1 MTAILLHT
9 RLALAGLIRS
19 PARTVLRVAVV
30 SAAVALLAGMLLF
43 IGQSL
48 RTASATAVRQVPLDW
63 QGPVASHRQDLR
75 VARAVA
81 RQPGIQQASATATAP
96 FASLRHAGP
105 AGNSRT
111 STGAVLAV
119 PAGYDRHIHTYRVLN
134 GSLRPNGV
142 LLDQQTAATLQAR
155 IGDTVTLVP
164 RPGVP
169 PHRYRVSGVAL
180 ITAPDQV
187 FQPLNPS
194 VGPAP
199 AQPPGNAVIME
210 TPTFQRTLG
219 HAYPPITALNA
230 TANSQP
236 GAQKGVQWEVQ
247 AQLDPAPLS
256 AGSPSAALKLADQ
269 TRLRVERSLPGQVQF
284 VDNLSDSLNTAAGDS
299 LYAQALYIL
308 LAVPGAL
315 VALGVAYLAA
325 LGTSERDRRDLALM
339 RARGARRRDLFAWA
353 TVESVAIGVVAGLAG
368 AGIAFGAVQL
378 LVSGGVH
385 LTAGR
390 AIVTAAVSI
399 ALGIIGAGVAR
410 IGATEAVFRRSVAE
424 GRQSAVRERVP
435 AWRRYYLD
443 LACLALSGLIYWLT
457 IRTGFAAVVNPD
469 ANPTLSL
476 SVYMF
481 FGPALLWIGATLL
494 LVRLRGR
501 GLAWLARR
509 AAGRNR
515 GSLPSFL
522 LASAGRRGAAINRGL
537 MVVGLLLAFGVS
549 MAIFSATYDQQA
561 RVDAQLTL
569 GADVTVSAP
578 PDVVAKHRLQ
588 SKVAQVPGV
597 AATTPVDHSYAY
609 VGPDLQDTYGID
621 PASFANATSLRDS
634 YFLGGSASQMMS
646 RLQATRDGIMVSLET
661 INDYS
666 LKQGDLL
673 KLRVLNQRTGHF
685 HVVPFHVV
693 GTVQEFPSAPRDS
706 FMVANLGYLES
717 VSHAPGP
724 NVVFAKTSGDPRAVA
739 HQVAAA
745 TSGYGAKVQN
755 LDDQTAKTVTSITTV
770 DLSGISHIL
779 EAFAVL
785 LAGAATALFVFTVV
799 AERRHELATMAAVG
813 APLREIAAFVWSE
826 AGLVVGASILLAA
839 GLGWLLASMLVAML
853 THVFDPPPDHL
864 AIPWGYL
871 AGLGGAGLGAALIAS
886 TLAARQLRRLPLGA
900 ILRER

>member
-1 MTAILLHT
+1 MTAVLLHS
-9 RLALAGLIRS
+9 RLALAGLIRN
-19 PARTVLRVAVV
+19 PGRTILRVAVV
-30 SAAVALLAGMLLF
+30 AAAVALLAGMLLF
-43 IGQSL
+43 IGHSL
-48 RTASATAVRQVPLDW
+48 RTASASAVRQVPLDW
-63 QGPVASHRQDLR
+63 QGPVSSYKQDLQ
-75 VARAVA
+75 VAKAVG
-81 RQPGIQQASATATAP
+81 RQPGVLQASATATAP
-96 FASLRHAGP
+96 FASASHSGP

-111 STGAVLAV
+111 SNGAVFAV
-119 PAGYDRHIHTYRVLN
+119 PPGYLRHIQTIRLLN
-134 GSLRPNGV
+134 GSLQPGGV
-142 LLDQQTAATLQAR
+142 LLDQQTAATLQAGV
-155 IGDTVTLVP
+155 GDTITLVP
-164 RPGVP
+164 RAGAAPQ
-169 PHRYRVSGVAL
+169 RYTVSGVAL
-180 ITAPDQV
+180 ITASDQV

-194 VGPAP
+194 IGPAP
-199 AQPPGNAVIME
+199 AQPPGNAVVME
-210 TPTFQRTLG
+210 TGTFQRTIGRAL
-219 HAYPPITALNA
+219 PPITPLSA

-247 AQLDPAPLS
+247 AQVGPAPLS

-325 LGTSERDRRDLALM
+325 LGTSERDRKDLALM
-339 RARGARRRDLFAWA
+339 RARGARRRDLVALA
-353 TVESVAIGVVAGLAG
+353 LAESTAIGVVAGLAG
-368 AGIAFGAVQL
+368 ALIAFGAVEL
-378 LVSGGVH
+378 LIAGGAH
-385 LTAGR
+385 LTIGR
-390 AIVTAAVSI
+390 AIITGLVSI
-399 ALGIIGAGVAR
+399 ALGIFGAGVAR
-410 IGATEAVFRRSVAE
+410 IAATESVLRRTVAA
-424 GRQSAVRERVP
+424 GRQSAVRESRP

-501 GLAWLARR
+501 AFAWVARR
-509 AAGRNR
+509 AARRNR
-515 GSLPSFL
+515 GSLASFL
-522 LASAGRRGAAINRGL
+522 LASASRRGVAINRGL
-537 MVVGLLLAFGVS
+537 VVVGLLLAFGVS

-578 PDVVAKHRLQ
+578 PDTIANHQLT
-588 SKVAQVPGV
+588 SKVARVPGV

-621 PASFANATSLRDS
+621 PASFAGATSLRDS
-634 YFLGGSASQMMS
+634 YFLGGTASQMMS
-646 RLQATRDGIMVSLET
+646 RLSQTRDGILVSLET

-685 HVVPFHVV
+685 HVVPFHVA

-706 FMVANLGYLES
+706 FMVANLSYLTS
-717 VSHAPGP
+717 VTHAAGP
-724 NVVFAKTSGDPRAVA
+724 NVIFAKTSGDPRAVGRA
-739 HQVAAA
+739 VGAA
-745 TSGYGAKVQN
+745 TNGVGAQVQN
-755 LDDQTAKTVTSITTV
+755 LNDQAAKTVTSITTV

-779 EAFAVL
+779 EAFAL
-785 LAGAATALFVFTVV
+785 ALAGGAMAIFVLTAVD
-799 AERRHELATMAAVG
+799 ERRHELATMAAVG

-826 AGLVVGASILLAA
+826 AGLVLGASVLLAA

-853 THVFDPPPDHL
+853 THVFDPPPDQL
-864 AIPWGYL
+864 AVPWTYL
-871 AGLGGAGLGAALIAS
+871 AGLVGAGLGAAVIACG
-886 TLAARQLRRLPLGA
+886 LAARRVRRLPLGA
-900 ILRER
+900 VLRER

>member
-1 MTAILLHT
+1 VTATLLHS
-9 RLALAGLIRS
+9 RLAVAGLVRH
-19 PARTVLRVAVV
+19 PGRTILRIAVV
-30 SAAVALLAGMLLF
+30 AAAVALLAGMLLF

-63 QGPVASHRQDLR
+63 QGPVASYPQDLR
-75 VARAVA
+75 VAGAVG
-81 RQPGIQQASATATAP
+81 RQPGIAQASPTATAP
-96 FASLRHAGP
+96 FAGLSHSGP
-105 AGNSRT
+105 AGSSRT
-111 STGAVLAV
+111 SKGAVLAV
-119 PAGYDRHIHTYRVLN
+119 PPSYDRHIHTFRILH
-134 GSLRPNGV
+134 GSLRPGGV

-155 IGDTVTLVP
+155 VGDKVELVP
-164 RPGVP
+164 RPGAI

-199 AQPPGNAVIME
+199 AQPPGNAVIMQ
-210 TPTFQRTLG
+210 TATFHRTLG
-219 HAYPPITALNA
+219 HAYPPITALSA

-236 GAQKGVQWEVQ
+236 GAQQGVQWEVQ
-247 AQLDPAPLS
+247 AQLDPSPLI
-256 AGSPSAALKLADQ
+256 AGSPSSALKLADQ

-339 RARGARRRDLFAWA
+339 RARGARRRDLLALAA
-353 TVESVAIGVVAGLAG
+353 TESVVIGIVAGLVG
-368 AGIAFGAVQL
+368 AAIALGAVQL
-378 LVSGGVH
+378 LVSGGVAV
-385 LTAGR
+385 TTGR
-390 AIVTAAVSI
+390 AIVTVAVSI
-399 ALGIIGAGVAR
+399 ALGIFGAGVAR
-410 IGATEAVFRRSVAE
+410 IGAAEAVLKKGVAE
-424 GRQSAVRERVP
+424 GRRSAVRDRKP
-435 AWRRYYLD
+435 AWQRYYLD
-443 LACLALSGLIYWLT
+443 LLCLAGSGLIYWLT

-501 GLAWLARR
+501 GLTWLARR
-509 AAGRNR
+509 ASGRNR
-515 GSLPSFL
+515 GSLASFL

-537 MVVGLLLAFGVS
+537 VVVGLLLAFGVS

-569 GADVTVSAP
+569 GADVTVGAP
-578 PDVVAKHRLQ
+578 PDVIAKHHLASR
-588 SKVAQVPGV
+588 VAQVPGV
-597 AATTPVDHSYAY
+597 SATTPVDHSYAY

-621 PASFANATSLRDS
+621 PASFPNATSLRDS
-634 YFLGGSASQMMS
+634 YFLGGSAGQMMS
-646 RLQATRDGIMVSLET
+646 RLQQTHDGIMVSLET

-673 KLRVLNQRTGHF
+673 KLRVLNQRTGQF
-685 HVVPFHVV
+685 QVVPFHVV

-706 FMVANLGYLES
+706 FMVTNLSYLQS
-717 VSHAPGP
+717 VTHAPGP
-724 NVVFAKTSGDPRAVA
+724 NVVFARTGGDPRAVGQ
-739 HQVAAA
+739 QVAAA
-745 TSGYGAKVQN
+745 THGYGTKVQN
-755 LDDQTAKTVTSITTV
+755 LNDQTAKTVTSITTV
-770 DLSGISHIL
+770 DLAGISHIL
-779 EAFAVL
+779 EAFAVA
-785 LAGAATALFVFTVV
+785 LAGAAMALFVLTAV
-799 AERRHELATMAAVG
+799 AERRHELAAMAAVG

-826 AGLVVGASILLAA
+826 AGIVLGAGILLAA
-839 GLGWLLASMLVAML
+839 GLGWLLATMLVAML

-871 AGLGGAGLGAALIAS
+871 GLLVGAGVATATLAS
-886 TLAARQLRRLPLGA
+886 MLAARQLRRLPLGA

>member
-1 MTAILLHT
+1 MTAILLHS
-9 RLALAGLIRS
+9 RLALAGLVRS
-19 PARTVLRVAVV
+19 PGRTVLRVVV
-30 SAAVALLAGMLLF
+30 VAAAVALLAGMLLF
-43 IGQSL
+43 IGHSL
-48 RTASATAVRQVPLDW
+48 RTASASAVRQVPLDW
-63 QGPVASHRQDLR
+63 QGPVASYKQDLR
-75 VARAVA
+75 VAKAVA

-96 FASLRHAGP
+96 FASLSHSGP
-105 AGNSRT
+105 AGNSKT
-111 STGAVLAV
+111 SQGAVLAV
-119 PAGYDRHIHTYRVLN
+119 PPGYGSHIHTFRLLN
-134 GSLRPNGV
+134 GSLRPGGV

-155 IGDTVTLVP
+155 VGDTVTLVP
-164 RPGVP
+164 RPGAP
-169 PHRYRVSGVAL
+169 PQRYKVSGVAL

-210 TPTFQRTLG
+210 TGTFQRTLG
-219 HAYPPITALNA
+219 RVLPPITASSA

-325 LGTSERDRRDLALM
+325 LGTSERDRRDLALL
-339 RARGARRRDLFAWA
+339 RARGARRRDLLALA
-353 TVESVAIGVVAGLAG
+353 AAESVAIGIVAGLVG

-378 LVSGGVH
+378 LVSGGAH
-385 LTAGR
+385 LTTGR
-390 AIVTAAVSI
+390 ALITAVVSI
-399 ALGIIGAGVAR
+399 AVGILGAGAAR
-410 IGATEAVFRRSVAE
+410 IASTESVLRRAVAE
-424 GRQSAVRERVP
+424 GRRSAVRERAP
-435 AWRRYYLD
+435 AWKRYYLD
-443 LACLALSGLIYWLT
+443 LVALALSGLIYWLT
-457 IRTGFAAVVNPD
+457 IRTGFTAVVNPD

-501 GLAWLARR
+501 GLEWLARW
-509 AAGRNR
+509 ASARNR
-515 GSLPSFL
+515 GSLASFL

-537 MVVGLLLAFGVS
+537 VVVGLLLAFGVS
-549 MAIFSATYDQQA
+549 LAIFSATYDQQA

-578 PDVVAKHRLQ
+578 PDVAAKHHLPA
-588 SKVAQVPGV
+588 KVAQVPGV
-597 AATTPVDHSYAY
+597 TATTPVDHSYAY

-634 YFLGGSASQMMS
+634 YFLGGTASQMMS
-646 RLQATRDGIMVSLET
+646 RLQQTPDGIMVSLET

-673 KLRVLNQRTGHF
+673 KLRVLDQRTGHF

-706 FMVANLGYLES
+706 FMVANLSYLQS
-717 VSHAPGP
+717 ASHAPGP

-739 HQVAAA
+739 QQVAAA
-745 TSGYGAKVQN
+745 THGYGARVQN
-755 LDDQTAKTVTSITTV
+755 LNDQTAKTVTSITTV

-779 EAFAVL
+779 EAFAVA
-785 LAGAATALFVFTVV
+785 LAGAAMALFVVTTV

-813 APLREIAAFVWSE
+813 APLREVAAFVWSE
-826 AGLVVGASILLAA
+826 AGFVLGASVVLAA
-839 GLGWLLASMLVAML
+839 GLGWLLARMLVAML

-871 AGLGGAGLGAALIAS
+871 AELGGAGLAAALLSCAI
-886 TLAARQLRRLPLGA
+886 AARQLRRLPLGA

>member
-1 MTAILLHT
+1 LTAILLHT
-9 RLALAGLIRS
+9 RLAFAGLIRH
-19 PARTVLRVAVV
+19 PARTILRIAVV
-30 SAAVALLAGMLLF
+30 AAAVALLAGMLLF

-63 QGPVASHRQDLR
+63 QGPVTSYQQDLR

-81 RQPGIQQASATATAP
+81 RQPGIAQASATATAP
-96 FASLRHAGP
+96 FASLSHSGP

-111 STGAVLAV
+111 SKGAVLAV
-119 PAGYDRHIHTYRVLN
+119 PPGYARHIHTFRVLN
-134 GSLRPNGV
+134 GSLRPGGV

-155 IGDTVTLVP
+155 VGDTVALAP
-164 RPGVP
+164 RPGAP

-210 TPTFQRTLG
+210 TATFQRTLG
-219 HAYPPITALNA
+219 RTYPPITALSA

-247 AQLDPAPLS
+247 AQVDPAPLS

-269 TRLRVERSLPGQVQF
+269 TRLRVERSIPGQVQF

-339 RARGARRRDLFAWA
+339 RARGARRRDLFALAA
-353 TVESVAIGVVAGLAG
+353 TESVAIGVVAGLVG
-368 AGIAFGAVQL
+368 AGIALGAVQL

-385 LTAGR
+385 LTTGR
-390 AIVTAAVSI
+390 SIVTAVVSM
-399 ALGIIGAGVAR
+399 ALGIFGAGVAR
-410 IGATEAVFRRSVAE
+410 IGATASVFRRAVAE
-424 GRQSAVRERVP
+424 GRRSAVRDRKP
-435 AWRRYYLD
+435 TWMRYYLD
-443 LACLALSGLIYWLT
+443 LLCLALSGLIYWLT

-501 GLAWLARR
+501 GLEWLARR
-509 AAGRNR
+509 ASGRNR
-515 GSLPSFL
+515 GSLASFL

-537 MVVGLLLAFGVS
+537 VVVGLLLAFGVS

-578 PDVVAKHRLQ
+578 PDVITKHHLTSR
-588 SKVAQVPGV
+588 VAQVPGV
-597 AATTPVDHSYAY
+597 TATTPVDHSYAY

-621 PASFANATSLRDS
+621 PASFPNATSLRDS
-634 YFLGGSASQMMS
+634 YFLGGTASQMMS
-646 RLQATRDGIMVSLET
+646 RLQQTRDGIMVSLET

-685 HVVPFHVV
+685 QVVPFHVV

-706 FMVANLGYLES
+706 FMVANLSYLES

-724 NVVFAKTSGDPRAVA
+724 NVVFAKTSGDPRAVGQ
-739 HQVAAA
+739 QVAAA
-745 TSGYGAKVQN
+745 THGYGSRVQN
-755 LDDQTAKTVTSITTV
+755 LNDQTAKTVTSITTV

-779 EAFAVL
+779 EAFAVA
-785 LAGAATALFVFTVV
+785 LAGAAMALFVLTAV
-799 AERRHELATMAAVG
+799 AERRHELASMAAVG

-826 AGLVVGASILLAA
+826 AGLVLGASILLAA

-871 AGLGGAGLGAALIAS
+871 GVLVGAGLATAIVAS
-886 TLAARQLRRLPLGA
+886 ALAARQLRRLPLGA

>member
-1 MTAILLHT
+1 MTAIILHS
-9 RLALAGLIRS
+9 RLAFAGLARS
-19 PARTVLRVAVV
+19 PGRTALRVVV
-30 SAAVALLAGMLLF
+30 VAAAVALLAGMLLF
-43 IGQSL
+43 IGHSL
-48 RTASATAVRQVPLDW
+48 RTASASAVRQVPLDW
-63 QGPVASHRQDLR
+63 QGPVASYQQDLR
-75 VARAVA
+75 TAKAVS
-81 RQPGIQQASATATAP
+81 RQPGIEQASATATAP
-96 FASLRHAGP
+96 FASASHSGP

-111 STGAVLAV
+111 SQGAVLAV
-119 PAGYDRHIHTYRVLN
+119 PPGYDRHIHTFRVLN
-134 GSLRPNGV
+134 GSLRPGRV
-142 LLDQQTAATLQAR
+142 ILDQQTAATLQAR
-155 IGDTVTLVP
+155 VGDTVTLVP
-164 RPGVP
+164 RPGAP
-169 PHRYRVSGVAL
+169 PQRYKVSGVAL
-180 ITAPDQV
+180 ITAPDQL

-210 TPTFQRTLG
+210 TGTFQRTLG
-219 HAYPPITALNA
+219 RALPPITALSA

-236 GAQKGVQWEVQ
+236 GAQRGVQWEVQ

-269 TRLRVERSLPGQVQF
+269 TRLRVERSLPGKVQF

-325 LGTSERDRRDLALM
+325 LGTSERDRRDLALL
-339 RARGARRRDLFAWA
+339 RARGARRRDLLALA
-353 TVESVAIGVVAGLAG
+353 AAESVAIGIVAGLVG

-378 LVSGGVH
+378 LVSGGAH
-385 LTAGR
+385 LTTGR
-390 AIVTAAVSI
+390 AIITAVVSI
-399 ALGIIGAGVAR
+399 ALGIFGAGVAR
-410 IGATEAVFRRSVAE
+410 VAAAESVLRRAVAE
-424 GRQSAVRERVP
+424 GRRSAVRERAP

-443 LACLALSGLIYWLT
+443 LVCLALSGLIYWLT

-501 GLAWLARR
+501 ALTWVARR
-509 AAGRNR
+509 AAARNR
-515 GSLPSFL
+515 GSLASFL

-537 MVVGLLLAFGVS
+537 VVVGLLLAFGVS

-569 GADVTVSAP
+569 GADITVGAP
-578 PDVVAKHRLQ
+578 PDVVAKRHLPA
-588 SKVAQVPGV
+588 KVAQVPGV
-597 AATTPVDHSYAY
+597 TATTPVDHSYAY
-609 VGPDLQDTYGID
+609 VGSDLQDTYGID
-621 PASFANATSLRDS
+621 PTSFPSATSLRDS
-634 YFLGGSASQMMS
+634 YFLGGTASQMMS
-646 RLQATRDGIMVSLET
+646 RLQQARDGIMVSLET

-673 KLRVLNQRTGHF
+673 KLRVLDQRTGHF

-706 FMVANLGYLES
+706 FMVANLSYLES
-717 VSHAPGP
+717 ASHAPGP

-739 HQVAAA
+739 QQVAAA
-745 TSGYGAKVQN
+745 TQGYGAQVEN
-755 LDDQTAKTVTSITTV
+755 LNDQTARTVTSITTV

-779 EAFAVL
+779 EAFAVA
-785 LAGAATALFVFTVV
+785 LAGAAMALFVLTAV
-799 AERRHELATMAAVG
+799 AERRQELATMAAVG
-813 APLREIAAFVWSE
+813 APLREIGAFVWSE
-826 AGLVVGASILLAA
+826 AGLVLGASVALAA
-839 GLGWLLASMLVAML
+839 GLGWLLATMLVAML

-864 AIPWGYL
+864 AIPWRYL
-871 AGLGGAGLGAALIAS
+871 VGLVGAGLGAALIAS
-886 TLAARQLRRLPLGA
+886 ALAARQIRRLPLGA